1 MTRTWRWCER
11 CEMHVDTNTQ
21 HEHESETMGRKQ
33 QAFAGMERDKTEGE
47 IAVEEAHEKWMEARD
62 ERKKH
67 KEREKQF
74 LVELI
79 VVMREHKIKKHT
91 YRDEDGVA
99 RVVEAEADTKI
110 RSRTLPD
117 KPESDER
124 KGTGVADHPT
134 NGVHPG
140 LLAQAEAAQRDD
152 LANVEVTAEG
162 DVVTPDKPVATKK
175 KRKGKAKN

>member
-1 MTRTWRWCER
+1 
-11 CEMHVDTNTQ
+11 
-21 HEHESETMGRKQ
+21 MGRKQ

-47 IAVEEAHEKWMEARD
+47 LAVEEAHEKWMEARD
-62 ERKKH
+62 ERKKL

-79 VVMREHKIKKHT
+79 VVMREHKIKKHA
-91 YRDEDGVA
+91 YRDDDGVK

-117 KPESDER
+117 EHKSEER
-124 KGTGVADHPT
+124 KSNGAAEPT

-152 LANVEVTAEG
+152 LTNVEVTAEG
-162 DVVTPDKPVATKK
+162 DVVTPDKPVAKK